1 MNKKKIKLYTNFQ
14 ADYIFGGGAIVRKL
28 LPIFGPEVEL
38 KWVYFKRATE
48 NKQQRPKQ
56 SNLKFIPLEL
66 WSYKKGIRRFQKQY
80 EAITFFCKAF
90 CQAIKNRIFGY
101 THVWIVLDP
110 GIIDF
115 AYWLLRFS
123 KSKTV
128 IHISVHDDCR
138 IDYPSEKP
146 TNSTRIKYSLLK
158 ANSIDVIGENLQLE
172 YLKEFNVASF
182 VFRRGVLSPPPYL
195 AKTESHERHLI
206 FVGSSHSDECWN
218 ILLKHL
224 STYTIEFHIKV
235 FGAGNFLE
243 RLDEI
248 PSNVFFT
255 FMGNQPESKILS
267 KHNEFDAAI
276 FFWDFFSENRIKY
289 SVSTKLTTYLQM
301 GLPIIGLIHPDNESH
316 QIFNYGAGID
326 ITDPKCDIPNYLK
339 NTNISE
345 NMNRYV
351 SSKFDENVMLKN
363 FVYNCSLF
371 H

>member
-14 ADYIFGGGAIVRKL
+14 ADYIYGGGAIVRKL
-28 LPIFGPEVEL
+28 LPIFQSGIQTN
-38 KWVYFKRATE
+38 WTYFKRAHE
-48 NKQQRPKQ
+48 DKQQRLQQNNVKYAP
-56 SNLKFIPLEL
+56 IEL
-66 WSYKKGIRRFQKQY
+66 WSYKKGIRRFQKEY
-80 EAITFFCKAF
+80 EAITFFCTAF

-123 KSKTV
+123 KSETV

-146 TNSTRIKYSLLK
+146 TNLTRIGRILTRAK
-158 ANSIDVIGENLQLE
+158 SIDVIGENLQQE
-172 YLKEFNVASF
+172 YLKEFKVESF
-182 VFRRGVLSPPPYL
+182 VFRRGVLTPPPYN
-195 AKTESHERHLI
+195 AKTNSTKLHLI

-224 STYTIEFHIKV
+224 STYNIEFHIKV
-235 FGAGNFLE
+235 FGASNFQK
-243 RLDEI
+243 RLNEV
-248 PSNVFFT
+248 PTNVSFM
-255 FMGNQPESKILS
+255 FMGNQPENEILS

-326 ITDPKCDIPNYLK
+326 ITDPKCNITNYLN

-345 NMNRYV
+345 NINRYV
-351 SSKFDENVMLKN
+351 SSKFNENVMLRN
-363 FVYNCSLF
+363 FVDNCILF
-371 H
+371 R